1 MGNPRQLDVALIRAI
16 MDHPVFYDK
25 NSWGYNDIDAK
36 EKLWTEIAANLNL
49 EVDACRARW
58 KNLRDTFVKSR
69 RKKPQFR
76 RVGTKFVRQ
85 TRVNRWR
92 YTDEMAFL
100 VPYLNLRD
108 PEKADDAIT
117 DDTEFEITTND
128 FKDDGGQDEHGDAR
142 DGEEERE
149 TIRVASRKR
158 GRQSNQTSARPS
170 CSFHDPDEPP
180 EDRPTKVYHK
190 PMLAA
195 PQEMDDIE
203 SFFFSMGQSV
213 RNLPKHLQSRVKMRV
228 CQVVTEAEMEFHTPT
243 VAVYSTEQTL
253 DVKPVID
260 LYQTS

>member
-1 MGNPRQLDVALIRAI
+1 MKNMGNPRQLDVALIRAI

-25 NSWGYNDIDAK
+25 NSWGYNDIEAK
-36 EKLWTEIAANLNL
+36 EKLWTEIAASLNL

-100 VPYLNLRD
+100 VPYLNLRE
-108 PEKADDAIT
+108 PEKADSTIT

-128 FKDDGGQDEHGDAR
+128 IKEDLDQEGLAQ
-142 DGEEERE
+142 EEEGE
-149 TIRVASRKR
+149 TTRQSRKR
-158 GRQSNQTSARPS
+158 SRASNQTNIRPS
-170 CSFHDPDEPP
+170 CSSQDPDEAT
-180 EDRPTKVYHK
+180 EERPTKVYHQ

-203 SFFFSMGQSV
+203 SFFYSMGQSV
-213 RNLPKHLQSRVKMRV
+213 RNLPKHLHSRVKLRV
-228 CQVVTEAEMEFHTPT
+228 CQVVTEAEVEFHTPT
-243 VAVYSTEQTL
+243 VTVYSGEETL